1 MPHPGR
7 SCGVAATA
15 RGQHKAQLADQGHRP
30 TKLGGTN
37 ANAIS
42 DLRRG
47 RSRLRNRLPITQVCR
62 RSDRKRDR
70 RSTAIRRQTKANQ
83 EGAGKMSL
91 DRRPLFSVH
100 SNDEGRIA
108 LYLEE
113 QDAVLDLLEEAGKE
127 ANGDYIAALHR
138 AAHIN
143 EVSEDS
149 SNWLEYDKLRQILP
163 PTVLL
168 IAQMSENEALDL
180 AQDIVRNVAA
190 RRMPRLELV
199 K

>member
-1 MPHPGR
+1 M
-7 SCGVAATA
+7 TA
-15 RGQHKAQLADQGHRP
+15 RIGQTVCRRPPGANTRHNKPTKAERP
-30 TKLGGTN
+30 TKQGGTN

-47 RSRLRNRLPITQVCR
+47 HSRLRNRLPIAQVRR

-70 RSTAIRRQTKANQ
+70 GSTAIRKQEEANQ
-83 EGAGKMSL
+83 EGARKMSL

-100 SNDEGRIA
+100 TNDEGRIA

-113 QDAVLDLLEEAGKE
+113 QDAVLDLLEEAGNE
-127 ANGDYIAALHR
+127 ANGDYIAALTQ
-138 AAHIN
+138 AGEGIKI
-143 EVSEDS
+143 STDTG
-149 SNWLEYDKLRQILP
+149 WLEYERMRQLLP
-163 PTVLL
+163 ATVLL

-190 RRMPRLELV
+190 RRSPRLELV

>member
-1 MPHPGR
+1 
-7 SCGVAATA
+7 
-15 RGQHKAQLADQGHRP
+15 
-30 TKLGGTN
+30 
-37 ANAIS
+37 
-42 DLRRG
+42 
-47 RSRLRNRLPITQVCR
+47 
-62 RSDRKRDR
+62 
-70 RSTAIRRQTKANQ
+70 
-83 EGAGKMSL
+83 MSL

-190 RRMPRLELV
+190 RRMPRLELI

>member
-1 MPHPGR
+1 
-7 SCGVAATA
+7 
-15 RGQHKAQLADQGHRP
+15 
-30 TKLGGTN
+30 
-37 ANAIS
+37 
-42 DLRRG
+42 
-47 RSRLRNRLPITQVCR
+47 
-62 RSDRKRDR
+62 
-70 RSTAIRRQTKANQ
+70 
-83 EGAGKMSL
+83 MSL

-100 SNDEGRIA
+100 TNDEGRIA

-127 ANGDYIAALHR
+127 ANGDYITALTT
-138 AAHIN
+138 AGEGIKI
-143 EVSEDS
+143 STDTG
-149 SNWLEYDKLRQILP
+149 WLEYERTRQILP

>member
-1 MPHPGR
+1 
-7 SCGVAATA
+7 
-15 RGQHKAQLADQGHRP
+15 
-30 TKLGGTN
+30 
-37 ANAIS
+37 
-42 DLRRG
+42 
-47 RSRLRNRLPITQVCR
+47 
-62 RSDRKRDR
+62 
-70 RSTAIRRQTKANQ
+70 
-83 EGAGKMSL
+83 MSL

-100 SNDEGRIA
+100 TNDEGRIA

-143 EVSEDS
+143 EVSKDS
-149 SNWLEYDKLRQILP
+149 SNWLEYDKLRQALP
-163 PTVLL
+163 ATVLL
-168 IAQMSENEALDL
+168 IAYMSENEALDL

-190 RRMPRLELV
+190 RRSPRLELV

>member
-1 MPHPGR
+1 
-7 SCGVAATA
+7 
-15 RGQHKAQLADQGHRP
+15 
-30 TKLGGTN
+30 
-37 ANAIS
+37 
-42 DLRRG
+42 
-47 RSRLRNRLPITQVCR
+47 
-62 RSDRKRDR
+62 
-70 RSTAIRRQTKANQ
+70 
-83 EGAGKMSL
+83 MSL

-100 SNDEGRIA
+100 TNDEGRIA

-143 EVSEDS
+143 QVSEDS
-149 SNWLEYDKLRQILP
+149 SNWLEYDKMRQLLP

-168 IAQMSENEALDL
+168 ISYMSEVEALDL
-180 AQDIVRNVAA
+180 AHDIVRTVAA
-190 RRMPRLELV
+190 RRKPRLELI

>member
-1 MPHPGR
+1 
-7 SCGVAATA
+7 
-15 RGQHKAQLADQGHRP
+15 
-30 TKLGGTN
+30 
-37 ANAIS
+37 
-42 DLRRG
+42 
-47 RSRLRNRLPITQVCR
+47 
-62 RSDRKRDR
+62 
-70 RSTAIRRQTKANQ
+70 
-83 EGAGKMSL
+83 MSL

-100 SNDEGRIA
+100 TNGEGRIA

-143 EVSEDS
+143 QVSKDS
-149 SNWLEYDKLRQILP
+149 SNWLEYDKLRQALP
-163 PTVLL
+163 DTVLL
-168 IAQMSENEALDL
+168 IASMSENEALDL

-190 RRMPRLELV
+190 RRSPRLELV

>member
-1 MPHPGR
+1 
-7 SCGVAATA
+7 
-15 RGQHKAQLADQGHRP
+15 
-30 TKLGGTN
+30 
-37 ANAIS
+37 
-42 DLRRG
+42 
-47 RSRLRNRLPITQVCR
+47 
-62 RSDRKRDR
+62 
-70 RSTAIRRQTKANQ
+70 
-83 EGAGKMSL
+83 MSL

-100 SNDEGRIA
+100 TNGEGRIA

-143 EVSEDS
+143 QVSKDS
-149 SNWLEYDKLRQILP
+149 SNWLEYDKMRQALP
-163 PTVLL
+163 DTVLL
-168 IAQMSENEALDL
+168 IASMSENEALDL

-190 RRMPRLELV
+190 RRTPRLEIV

>member
-1 MPHPGR
+1 
-7 SCGVAATA
+7 
-15 RGQHKAQLADQGHRP
+15 
-30 TKLGGTN
+30 
-37 ANAIS
+37 
-42 DLRRG
+42 
-47 RSRLRNRLPITQVCR
+47 
-62 RSDRKRDR
+62 
-70 RSTAIRRQTKANQ
+70 
-83 EGAGKMSL
+83 MSL

-100 SNDEGRIA
+100 TNEEGRIA

-143 EVSEDS
+143 EVSKDS
-149 SNWLEYDKLRQILP
+149 SNWLEYDKLRQALP
-163 PTVLL
+163 ATVLL
-168 IAQMSENEALDL
+168 IASMSENEALDL

>member
-1 MPHPGR
+1 
-7 SCGVAATA
+7 
-15 RGQHKAQLADQGHRP
+15 
-30 TKLGGTN
+30 
-37 ANAIS
+37 
-42 DLRRG
+42 
-47 RSRLRNRLPITQVCR
+47 
-62 RSDRKRDR
+62 
-70 RSTAIRRQTKANQ
+70 
-83 EGAGKMSL
+83 MSL

-100 SNDEGRIA
+100 TNDEGRIA

-143 EVSEDS
+143 EVSKDS
-149 SNWLEYDKLRQILP
+149 SNWLEYDKLRQALP
-163 PTVLL
+163 ATVLL
-168 IAQMSENEALDL
+168 IASMSENEALDL

>member
-1 MPHPGR
+1 
-7 SCGVAATA
+7 
-15 RGQHKAQLADQGHRP
+15 
-30 TKLGGTN
+30 
-37 ANAIS
+37 
-42 DLRRG
+42 
-47 RSRLRNRLPITQVCR
+47 
-62 RSDRKRDR
+62 
-70 RSTAIRRQTKANQ
+70 
-83 EGAGKMSL
+83 MSL

-100 SNDEGRIA
+100 TNDEGRIA

-143 EVSEDS
+143 EVSKDS
-149 SNWLEYDKLRQILP
+149 SNWLEYDKLRQALP

-168 IAQMSENEALDL
+168 IASMSENEALDL

-190 RRMPRLELV
+190 RRSPRLELV

>member
-1 MPHPGR
+1 
-7 SCGVAATA
+7 
-15 RGQHKAQLADQGHRP
+15 
-30 TKLGGTN
+30 
-37 ANAIS
+37 
-42 DLRRG
+42 
-47 RSRLRNRLPITQVCR
+47 
-62 RSDRKRDR
+62 
-70 RSTAIRRQTKANQ
+70 
-83 EGAGKMSL
+83 MSL

-100 SNDEGRIA
+100 TNGEGRIA

-149 SNWLEYDKLRQILP
+149 SNWLEYDKLRQALP
-163 PTVLL
+163 STVLL
-168 IAQMSENEALDL
+168 IASMTENEALDL

-190 RRMPRLELV
+190 RRSPRLEIV